1 MAMLENSRIRLA
13 VCHGCGRTMAAA
25 YEIGT
30 IPGTTAKG
38 KIPVQHCPHCDIT
51 LYGDESETSLE
62 NQRSAVKA
70 SA

>member
-1 MAMLENSRIRLA
+1 MPMLENSRIRLS

-38 KIPVQHCPHCDIT
+38 KIPVQHCQHCDIT

-62 NQRSAVKA
+62 NQRSAAKS